1 MIESSL
7 ENAVLDQQKFYD
19 MKCKDFIEE
28 INLTCKSLK
37 DQAKLKVNNLLSNN
51 EIERNEVQDCLAEE
65 VPLSRYL
72 PPASKSGHNC
82 YFSEYMLLTLNIFIN
97 FSHN

>member
-19 MKCKDFIEE
+19 MKYKDFIEE